1 MNNCDLLDFYL
12 TILEENSDEIEKK
25 YREKGIDLEKIRQR
39 LLQKLEE
46 AYEKVIEQR
55 QDQQG

>member
-1 MNNCDLLDFYL
+1 MSNCDLLDFYL

-25 YREKGIDLEKIRQR
+25 YRERGIDLEGIRQR

-55 QDQQG
+55 QDQQE